1 MNIKDIF
8 KENKVRFSIICISII
23 IEILCATGVTYLM
36 TPAFNYIKQNNLAES
51 IDDAIDEC
59 IMVNH
64 SIEKYLI
71 SHSNKQS
78 TQSMSQEELL
88 SFINLGKST
97 LLQDNLEKLSIE
109 NNYYENVKTKNIES
123 LLTLNVTRYIPKFL
137 SPTNRYVYLSVP
149 LEKADSIKN
158 NYRI

>member
-1 MNIKDIF
+1 M
-8 KENKVRFSIICISII
+8 
-23 IEILCATGVTYLM
+23 
-36 TPAFNYIKQNNLAES
+36 NYIHLERNIFLLS
-51 IDDAIDEC
+51 

-97 LLQDNLEKLSIE
+97 LL
-109 NNYYENVKTKNIES
+109 
-123 LLTLNVTRYIPKFL
+123 
-137 SPTNRYVYLSVP
+137 
-149 LEKADSIKN
+149 
-158 NYRI
+158 

>member
-1 MNIKDIF
+1 M
-8 KENKVRFSIICISII
+8 
-23 IEILCATGVTYLM
+23 
-36 TPAFNYIKQNNLAES
+36 NYIHLERNIFLLS
-51 IDDAIDEC
+51 

-109 NNYYENVKTKNIES
+109 TIIMRMLKRKY
-123 LLTLNVTRYIPKFL
+123 
-137 SPTNRYVYLSVP
+137 
-149 LEKADSIKN
+149 
-158 NYRI
+158 